1 MKVENTQKRSQ
12 ISIVLVNYISMPKS
26 FKYQAQKG
34 FIKTM
39 KHQTKLKALEAF
51 LTRKQHMEK
60 LIIERKPARKRVMLQ
75 KTRLLINQSHI
86 WRVAMNISCPNL
98 GLYKGH
104 ILQVL
109 GQNHM
114 YHTFHDIQEQ
124 PKWLVTFVNQHKNS
138 QKKTLNNYTP
148 PKAKKKK
155 TIAR

>member
-26 FKYQAQKG
+26 FKYQAHKG

-86 WRVAMNISCPNL
+86 
-98 GLYKGH
+98 
-104 ILQVL
+104 
-109 GQNHM
+109 
-114 YHTFHDIQEQ
+114 
-124 PKWLVTFVNQHKNS
+124 
-138 QKKTLNNYTP
+138 
-148 PKAKKKK
+148 
-155 TIAR
+155 